1 MSTSDGVLAGLR
13 HWPPGRV
20 VKNLPGGHRNTVV
33 LVEMAGRVY
42 VAKSTRRSEAALRWV
57 ADAMQEARAAGFAT
71 PEFVPSSQNRLME
84 DGVTVE
90 TFIEGSPA
98 TVEDLLGAQP
108 RLERFHQATRDWP
121 QRPGFATATDL
132 LTLEKG
138 GDVDLDLSQIPPDL
152 VATCRAAWTLFVG
165 EPVSVVHG
173 DLNTANVLKTPDGR
187 LALLDWDEA
196 RLDAS
201 LFDTTISQG
210 DADGQLPHALT
221 KALVAWEVAVCWHVE
236 PGHARRQAERLLT
249 L

>member
-33 LVEMAGRVY
+33 LVEMAGRIY

-57 ADAMQEARAAGFAT
+57 ADAMQEARAADFVT
-71 PEFVPSSQNRLME
+71 PEFVPSLRDNLAE

-90 TFIEGSPA
+90 TFVEGSPA
-98 TVEDLLGAQP
+98 TVKDLLGAQP
-108 RLERFHQATRDWP
+108 RLERFHQLTRNWP
-121 QRPGFATATDL
+121 QRPGFASSVHL
-132 LTLEKG
+132 LTAEKG
-138 GDVDLDLSQIPPDL
+138 GDVDLSQMPPDL
-152 VATCRAAWTLFVG
+152 VETCRAAWTLFVG

-201 LFDTTISQG
+201 LFDTTIPQ
-210 DADGQLPHALT
+210 ADGQQSHALT

-236 PGHARRQAERLLT
+236 PGHARRQAKRLLT

>member
-57 ADAMQEARAAGFAT
+57 ADAVRVAASVGFVT
-71 PEFVPSSQNRLME
+71 PEFVPSLRGNLAE

-90 TFIEGSPA
+90 TFVEGEPA
-98 TVEDLLGAQP
+98 TENLTAAQP
-108 RLERFHQATRDWP
+108 RLERFHQLTRNWP
-121 QRPGFATATDL
+121 QRPGFASSVDL
-132 LTLEKG
+132 LTAEKG
-138 GDVDLDLSQIPPDL
+138 GDVDLSQMPPDL
-152 VATCRAAWTLFVG
+152 VETCRAAWTLFVG

-201 LFDTTISQG
+201 LFDTTILQG

-236 PGHARRQAERLLT
+236 PEHARRQAERLLA

>member
-13 HWPPGRV
+13 HWPPSRV
-20 VKNLPGGHRNTVV
+20 VKRLPGGHRNTVV
-33 LVEMAGRVY
+33 LVEMAGGLY

-57 ADAMQEARAAGFAT
+57 ADAVHVAASVGFVT
-71 PEFVPSSQNRLME
+71 PEFVPSLQGTLVE

-90 TFIEGSPA
+90 TFIEGEPA
-98 TVEDLLGAQP
+98 TVEDLLAAPP
-108 RLERFHQATRDWP
+108 RLERFQQATRNWS
-121 QRPGFATATDL
+121 QRPGFASATDL

-138 GDVDLDLSQIPPDL
+138 GDVDLSQMPPDL
-152 VATCRAAWTLFVG
+152 VTQCRAAWGMFVG

-173 DLNTANVLKTPDGR
+173 DLGSANVLKTPDGR
-187 LALLDWDEA
+187 LILLDWDEA

-201 LFDTTISQG
+201 LFDTTVLQA
-210 DADGQLPHALT
+210 DADGRRPHALT

-236 PGHARRQAERLLT
+236 PEHARRQAEVLRT